1 MVYIP
6 LIYDHRT
13 NLTSM
18 QVIECVN
25 SMLRCE
31 RPCANLGL
39 SARHYSVTP
48 LGPRVGLIQWVPH
61 TTSVFSVYKAWQR
74 AALARHAAV
83 AAARNELAG
92 TRPPTAASQQQ
103 QSRSGVDPVPG
114 SGAEPTGSGTEA
126 VDNSP
131 AAAAAGLVVAAQ
143 RPIEQFY
150 QRLLAALAVGFNQC
164 FLFKI

>member
-1 MVYIP
+1 
-6 LIYDHRT
+6 
-13 NLTSM
+13 M

-83 AAARNELAG
+83 AAARNELAAS
-92 TRPPTAASQQQ
+92 RPPPAASQLQQ
-103 QSRSGVDPVPG
+103 QQQPRSGVDPANAG
-114 SGAEPTGSGTEA
+114 SEPTGSGTEPGDA
-126 VDNSP
+126 GP
-131 AAAAAGLVVAAQ
+131 AAVTHGPTVAAQ

-150 QRLLAALAVGFNQC
+150 QRLLAALAVGVGVF
-164 FLFKI
+164 

>member
-1 MVYIP
+1 
-6 LIYDHRT
+6 
-13 NLTSM
+13 M

-83 AAARNELAG
+83 AAARNELAAS
-92 TRPPTAASQQQ
+92 RPPPAASQLQP
-103 QSRSGVDPVPG
+103 RSGVEPATAG
-114 SGAEPTGSGTEA
+114 SEPTGSDTGDA
-126 VDNSP
+126 GS
-131 AAAAAGLVVAAQ
+131 AAAAHGPAVVVQ

-150 QRLLAALAVGFNQC
+150 QRLLAALSVSVGVC
-164 FLFKI
+164 WLLWGGLD